1 MTNSV
6 PITTLF
12 AGVNGLIA
20 FTLSQ
25 ILHFS
30 HLPFARGARER

>member
-20 FTLSQ
+20 FTLSY
-25 ILHFS
+25 IVVMERIRTRVW
-30 HLPFARGARER
+30 HLTP